1 MLSFAC
7 FLLQQGFCWIPAF
20 AGMTGEEGM
29 WGNLQVVR
37 QEWDLHKRR
46 IGIGIWSLV
55 IICVQRMRSGWVKI
69 FPLGFLSVPMSV
81 MPRAVAVSIA
91 SDVAV
96 DTPVTISAPSLAAFT
111 TIS

>member
-1 MLSFAC
+1 MT
-7 FLLQQGFCWIPAF
+7 GEEG

-46 IGIGIWSLV
+46 IGIGIWSIGYYLFSENPV
-55 IICVQRMRSGWVKI
+55 RMGKDIPPGVSE
-69 FPLGFLSVPMSV
+69 
-81 MPRAVAVSIA
+81 RAYEGDAEGVGRLYR